1 MRDLVLL
8 TIDAWRAD
16 FVDEYDGVP
25 LTPSLQAV
33 AGHTARFTRAYT
45 TGPWTSP
52 GLISIF
58 TGQGAGRHG
67 VDYEWSAPRPGGP
80 ALVEVLRRAGYEAP
94 NLCYLNRVGNY
105 QSLGY
110 DPAQAPDYPHGPDD
124 DLVLPALRARA
135 EALRGGGALAPV
147 FLWYHYKYV
156 HLPYWAGAPFRARL
170 GISEEEVPARLR
182 DSVCTGF
189 VVPRQQFQLD
199 PADREL
205 VRRLYAAGVL
215 QMDAWLGRVLRA
227 IFDDPLLAERT
238 TVVVTADHGD
248 ELLDHGHVGHASTA
262 HHATLFEEVLRVPL
276 LVIDRRIRGPRAL
289 AARAQVQDLFPTMLS
304 LAGVAPPPLSEEAFD
319 LAPLVL
325 SGSGPGQ
332 DDRAPAPA
340 QDRPFHFRSAR
351 MGYLTPRS
359 MEGQIIE
366 AVSDGRWKLVRERYD
381 ELREALYDLE
391 EDPGEVRAIAIDR
404 GAAGEAGGAWARLQG
419 LLDGPPWGR

>member
-25 LTPSLQAV
+25 LTPALEAV
-33 AGHTARFTRAYT
+33 ARHTARFTRAYT

-80 ALVEVLRRAGYEAP
+80 ALAETLRQAGYEVP

-105 QSLGY
+105 QHLGY

-124 DLVLPALRARA
+124 DRVLPALRARA
-135 EALRGGGALAPV
+135 AALRSGEAAPPA

-170 GISEEEVPARLR
+170 QISEQDVPARLR

-199 PADREL
+199 PADREW

-227 IFDDPLLAERT
+227 IFDDPVLAERT

-276 LVIDRRIRGPRAL
+276 LIIDRRVRGPRVL
-289 AARAQVQDLFPTMLS
+289 TARVQVQDLFPTMLS
-304 LAGVAPPPLSEEAFD
+304 LAGAAPPPLAEEAFD
-319 LAPLVL
+319 LAPVIL
-325 SGSGPGQ
+325 GQ
-332 DDRAPAPA
+332 DDRAPA
-340 QDRPFHFRSAR
+340 QERPFYFRSAR
-351 MGYLTPRS
+351 MGYLTPRA

-366 AVSDGRWKLVRERYD
+366 AVSDGRWKLVRESY
-381 ELREALYDLE
+381 EGLREALYDLDA
-391 EDPGEVRAIAIDR
+391 DPGELRAIEPGD
-404 GAAGEAGGAWARLQG
+404 AGEVGGAWARLRR
-419 LLDGPPWGR
+419 LLDEPPWGR